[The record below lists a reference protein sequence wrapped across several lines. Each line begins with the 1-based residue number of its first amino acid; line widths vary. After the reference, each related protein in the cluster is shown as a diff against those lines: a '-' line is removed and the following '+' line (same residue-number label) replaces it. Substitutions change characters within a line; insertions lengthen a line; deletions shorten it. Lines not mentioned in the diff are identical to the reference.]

1 VTKIFG
7 NQSEINTIL
16 INTTTTSAVAGAQSI
31 LTETG
36 GTLTTDG
43 TPQNLYINE
52 APAGVYVPRTLKIN
66 TTNHTA
72 TETIVIKEYYRIA
85 SGGDY
90 LEHDELTFAGAI
102 AEDEITILL
111 DPNRFGIKVTIE
123 KTAGDNKDYV
133 WEVTYEV

>member
-1 VTKIFG
+1 MTKIFG

-16 INTTTTSAVAGAQSI
+16 INTTTTSAVAGSQSV

-43 TPQNLYINE
+43 NEQNLYINE

-72 TETIVIKEYYRIA
+72 TETIVIREYYRTET
-85 SGGDY
+85 GGAY

-102 AEDEITILL
+102 TEDEITVYL
-111 DPNRFGIKVTIE
+111 DPNRYGIKVTIE
-123 KTAGDNKDYV
+123 KTAGTNRAYV